1 MKRGTRFAA
10 FLLVFTV
17 MVPVLAGCSSKEP
30 GNADGPEIGSEEK
43 SKEVYKPQLPTE
55 AGESEVY
62 VRAIENMPE
71 DFIMGMDISSVLA
84 EEASGVAYYNE
95 AGEEEDLFKIM
106 ADAGIN
112 YIRVRVWND
121 PFDEEGHGYGGGN
134 NDVEAA
140 VEIGKRAAA
149 YGMKLLVDFHY
160 SDFWADPSKQ
170 FVPKAWDGM
179 QLEDKKKA
187 LYDYTLES
195 LKTIADAGADIG
207 MVQIGNEINNGM
219 AGEKTQSNVMELLK
233 SGSEAVRTFA
243 KDSSKEVQIVVHYTD
258 VENRTDILNK
268 AKNLDASGV
277 DYDIFG
283 ISYYGF
289 WHGTM
294 ENMAGVLKEI
304 SDTYGK
310 KTCIMETSYMYTAED
325 GDASGNSVGEENV
338 LEAYPATLQG
348 QTSYMRDVMA
358 AAVDA
363 GALGVFYWEGAWIPV
378 GSNYDSNLLLW
389 EEHGSGWASSYAVE
403 YDPDDA
409 GRYYGGS
416 SWDNQAFFDFDGHV
430 LPSLDVFTYARY
442 GTSGEQAIE
451 RIPEVTVEVSKG
463 GSLEMPASVPA
474 YFNDGSMEEVP
485 VTWDADQIAQVDTET
500 AGDYTVSGTSEDG
513 SSVQALVRVL
523 SVNHVVNPS
532 FEDADISMWN
542 VTYEGSKNPTD
553 RQEKSADAVTGD
565 FSYHFWDDS
574 GEQNFNLEQ
583 TISGL
588 EEGSY
593 TLRAN
598 IQGGDVGNDADIYL
612 YAVVNGETYKSD
624 PVALDGWVVWQTPE
638 IKDIPLDGASDITVG
653 MHVTAASA
661 GWGTIDDFYLYQ
673 QQ

>member
-1 MKRGTRFAA
+1 MRKGIKFAA
-10 FLLVFTV
+10 FMLTFTMIV
-17 MVPVLAGCSSKEP
+17 SILAGCSSL
-30 GNADGPEIGSEEK
+30 GHDSPEIGSEEGK
-43 SKEVYKPQLPTE
+43 DVYKPQLPTE

-62 VRAIENMPE
+62 VKAIENMPE

-84 EEASGVAYYNE
+84 EEASGVVYYNE
-95 AGEEEDLFKIM
+95 AGEEEDLFEIL

-134 NDVEAA
+134 NNVEAA

-170 FVPKAWDGM
+170 FEPKAWKGM
-179 QLEDKKKA
+179 QVSDKKEA
-187 LYDYTLES
+187 LYDFTLES

-207 MVQIGNEINNGM
+207 MVQIGNEINNGL
-219 AGEKTQSNVMELLK
+219 AGVKSQSDIMELLK

-243 KDSSKEVQIVVHYTD
+243 KDSSKEIQIIVHYTD
-258 VENRTDILNK
+258 VENREDILNK
-268 AKNLDASGV
+268 AKKLEDTGV

-294 ENMAGVLKEI
+294 ENMTSVLKEI
-304 SDTYGK
+304 SNTYGK
-310 KTCIMETSYMYTAED
+310 KTCIMETSYMYTTED
-325 GDASGNSVGEENV
+325 GDAFGNSVGEANAMD
-338 LEAYPATLQG
+338 AYSATVQG

-358 AAVDA
+358 AAVEA
-363 GALGVFYWEGAWIPV
+363 GALGIFYWEGAWIPV
-378 GSNYDSNLLLW
+378 GSDHDSNSLLW
-389 EEHGSGWASSYAVE
+389 EEHGSGWASSYASE
-403 YDPDDA
+403 YDPNDA

-416 SWDNQAFFDFDGHV
+416 SWDNQAFFDFEGHV
-430 LPSLDVFTYARY
+430 LPSLDVFKYARY
-442 GTSGEQAIE
+442 GTSGDKGIDHV
-451 RIPEVTVEVSKG
+451 PEITLEVNKG
-463 GSLEMPASVPA
+463 DSLEMPASVLA
-474 YFNDGSMEEVP
+474 YFNDGSMEEVSI
-485 VTWDADQIAQVDTET
+485 TWDTDQIAQVDTET
-500 AGDYTVSGTSEDG
+500 MGDYTVSGTAEDG
-513 SSVQALVRVL
+513 SVVRALVKVQNL
-523 SVNHVVNPS
+523 NYVVNPS
-532 FEDADISMWN
+532 FEDTDVSMWN

-553 RQEKSADAVTGD
+553 VQEKPSDAVTGD

-588 EEGSY
+588 KEGSY

-598 IQGGDVGNDADIYL
+598 IQGGDVGNQADIYL
-612 YAVVNGETYKSD
+612 YAVINGETYKSD
-624 PVALDGWVVWQTPE
+624 PVKLAGWVVWQTPE
-638 IKDIPLDGASDITVG
+638 IKDIPLDGTSDITIG
-653 MHVTAASA
+653 MHVTAAAA

-673 QQ
+673 Q